1 MGTTRRQFLTAA
13 IGAAAAV
20 PLLPRWSMAA
30 MGLRAAGLAPRSDR
44 ILLLVD
50 LAGGNDGLNTV
61 VPYGHDRYRQLRPGI
76 GLAKTQLLALNEQI
90 GLRQE
95 MRGLKELHDRGR
107 LAIVQGVGYPSPDR
121 SHFRSAD
128 IWHSAS
134 LEPEKTPT
142 GWIGRL
148 CGCEGIASPARTPAL
163 MVGNDKVP
171 LILVGEQGP
180 APQLDRL
187 DALALPTGP
196 ADDGANARAEAMR
209 ELAKEGDAKAG
220 TPVEFLRTTA
230 RAAQESA
237 APIERAAARG
247 KVSGAYPATA
257 LGGSLKIAAQL
268 VLGGLDCSAY
278 YVRQQGYDTHAFQE
292 PVHGLLLQELS
303 DSLAAF
309 WKDVE
314 AGGASKRV
322 VVLVWSEFGRRA
334 SENGSKGTDHGA
346 AAPVFVLGE
355 SIRPGLIGAHPS
367 LEERDLDEEKDVQF
381 TTDFR
386 SIYAALLEDWIGV
399 PSKRV
404 LGGEFQKAPLFRREV

>member
-1 MGTTRRQFLTAA
+1 MQVDRRTVVKGLFALPAFAVLGGRVVGGQPAA
-13 IGAAAAV
+13 
-20 PLLPRWSMAA
+20 
-30 MGLRAAGLAPRSDR
+30 RA
-44 ILLLVD
+44 LVVVH

-61 VPYGHDRYRQLRPGI
+61 APVDDAAYRRLRPALALGRGETLPI
-76 GLAKTQLLALNEQI
+76 DRGLALHGALAGFKRLYEAGQ
-90 GLRQE
+90 
-95 MRGLKELHDRGR
+95 
-107 LAIVQGVGYPSPDR
+107 LAIVQGVGYPKPDR

-142 GWIGRL
+142 GWVGRL
-148 CGCEGIASPARTPAL
+148 CACDGLASTSRMPAL
-163 MVGNDKVP
+163 MIGNDKVP

-196 ADDGANARAEAMR
+196 ADAGTGARAEAMR
-209 ELAKEGDAKAG
+209 ELAREDGAG
-220 TPVEFLRTTA
+220 SGTAVEFLRRTA
-230 RAAQESA
+230 RAAQDSA

-247 KVSGAYPATA
+247 KTAGAYPATQ
-257 LGGSLKIAAQL
+257 LGASMKIAAQL

-278 YVRQQGYDTHAFQE
+278 YVRHQGFDTHAFQE
-292 PVHGLLLQELS
+292 PVHGLLLQELA

-309 WKDVE
+309 WSDVE
-314 AGGASKRV
+314 AGGAAKRV

-346 AAPVFVLGE
+346 AAPVFVLGS
-355 SIRPGLIGAHPS
+355 SIRGGLIGAHPS
-367 LEERDLDEEKDVQF
+367 LEERDLDEEKDVKF

-399 PSKRV
+399 PSKTV
-404 LGGEFQKAPLFRREV
+404 LGEAFPKTPLFRREV